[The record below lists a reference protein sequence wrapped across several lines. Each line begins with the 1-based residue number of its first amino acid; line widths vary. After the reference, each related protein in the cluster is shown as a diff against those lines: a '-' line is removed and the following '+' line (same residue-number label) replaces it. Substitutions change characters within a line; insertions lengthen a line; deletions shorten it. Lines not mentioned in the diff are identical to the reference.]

1 MLHHFQNFLQK
12 YIAIKDKN
20 IPLSPDIQKAT
31 FGSEMSKLNSD
42 RLNSFGSA
50 SIPKLVL
57 QFSVPAIIS
66 MLVNALYNV
75 VDRFFV
81 GQGVGSLGIAG
92 ITLCFPIF
100 LFMMAMSMMVGVGGN
115 TLFAIR
121 LGQKKYIQASIILN
135 NSFSLLILMAIGV
148 FTLGEIFMEPLL
160 KLFGASEQTLPVASS
175 YMRIILCGAIFQTIA
190 PGMNHFI
197 RSMGH
202 PKTAMFREI
211 VGAVTNI
218 ILDYI
223 FIIKFHWG
231 IEGAAWATLIS
242 QLVAAALITQFFIK
256 KDTPIKIRW
265 RHMKLRV
272 AYVRKIY
279 ILGLPPS
286 VMQICNSLMN
296 AILAWSLTTYGNIS
310 VKTTGALS
318 GGDMAISAFGIT
330 NSIVSIIIL
339 PLLGFVHGTQPIIG
353 YNYGAR
359 LNSRVKETLKF
370 AFIYAGGF
378 MFVTWAV
385 LMWQAETFV
394 APFAPNDPELIK
406 LSAWAMRIFA
416 AAFFMIPFGMVS
428 GNFFQGTGKALRAM
442 FLNACRQ
449 VILLIPFLLILP
461 HFFELKGV
469 FMAQPIA
476 DTGAAII
483 GLAMLWH
490 ELKKLK

>member
-1 MLHHFQNFLQK
+1 
-12 YIAIKDKN
+12 
-20 IPLSPDIQKAT
+20 
-31 FGSEMSKLNSD
+31 MSSLNSE
-42 RLNSFGSA
+42 RLNSFGTA

-66 MLVNALYNV
+66 MLVNALYNI

-92 ITLCFPIF
+92 ITLCFPIC
-100 LFMMAMSMMVGVGGN
+100 LFIMAMSMMVGVGGN

-135 NSFSLLILMAIGV
+135 NSFSLLILMAIGA

-175 YMRIILCGAIFQTIA
+175 YMRILLCGAIFQTIA

-211 VGAVTNI
+211 IGAVTNI

-223 FIIKFHWG
+223 FIMRFHWG
-231 IEGAAWATLIS
+231 IEGAAWATITS
-242 QLVAAALITQFFIK
+242 QLVASALITQFFVK
-256 KDTPIKIRW
+256 KSSPIKIRW
-265 RHMKLRV
+265 RHMKLRA

-310 VKTTGALS
+310 VQATGALS

-330 NSIVSIIIL
+330 NSIISIIIL

-359 LNSRVKETLKF
+359 LNARVKETLKF

-378 MFVTWAV
+378 MFVTWGI

-428 GNFFQGTGKALRAM
+428 GNFFQGTGKAFRAM

-461 HFFELKGV
+461 HFFQLKGV

-483 GLAMLWH
+483 GLAMLAH

>member
-1 MLHHFQNFLQK
+1 
-12 YIAIKDKN
+12 
-20 IPLSPDIQKAT
+20 
-31 FGSEMSKLNSD
+31 MSKLNSD

-135 NSFSLLILMAIGV
+135 NSFSLLILMALGA

-223 FIIKFHWG
+223 FIMKFHWG

-242 QLVAAALITQFFIK
+242 QLVASALITQFFIK

-296 AILAWSLTTYGNIS
+296 AILAWSLTTYGNMS
-310 VKTTGALS
+310 VQAVGALS

-339 PLLGFVHGTQPIIG
+339 PLLGFIHGTQPIIG

-359 LNSRVKETLKF
+359 LNARVKETLKF
-370 AFIYAGGF
+370 TFIYAGSF
-378 MFVTWAV
+378 MFVTWAI

-490 ELKKLK
+490 ELKKMK

>member
-1 MLHHFQNFLQK
+1 MPIQILAQH
-12 YIAIKDKN
+12 
-20 IPLSPDIQKAT
+20 SPFTI
-31 FGSEMSKLNSD
+31 FGAEMSSLNSE
-42 RLNSFGSA
+42 RLNSFGTA

-92 ITLCFPIF
+92 ITLCFPIC
-100 LFMMAMSMMVGVGGN
+100 LFIMAMSMMVGVGGN

-135 NSFSLLILMAIGV
+135 NSFSLLILMAIGT
-148 FTLGEIFMEPLL
+148 FTLGEIFMVPLL

-175 YMRIILCGAIFQTIA
+175 YMRILLCGAVFQTIA

-218 ILDYI
+218 ILDFI
-223 FIIKFHWG
+223 FIMKFHWG
-231 IEGAAWATLIS
+231 IEGAAWATIAS
-242 QLVAAALITQFFIK
+242 QLVASALITQFFIK
-256 KDTPIKIRW
+256 KSSPIKIRW
-265 RHMKLRV
+265 RHMKLRA

-310 VKTTGALS
+310 VKTSGALS

-330 NSIVSIIIL
+330 NSIISIIIL

-359 LNSRVKETLKF
+359 LNNRVKETLKF

-378 MFVTWAV
+378 MFITWAI

-428 GNFFQGTGKALRAM
+428 GNFFQGTGKAFRAM

>member
-1 MLHHFQNFLQK
+1 
-12 YIAIKDKN
+12 
-20 IPLSPDIQKAT
+20 
-31 FGSEMSKLNSD
+31 MSKLNSD

-135 NSFSLLILMAIGV
+135 NSFSLLILMALGA

-223 FIIKFHWG
+223 FIMQFHWG

-242 QLVAAALITQFFIK
+242 QLVASALITQFFIK

-330 NSIVSIIIL
+330 NSIISIIIL

-353 YNYGAR
+353 YNYGAH

-370 AFIYAGGF
+370 AFIFAGGF

>member
-1 MLHHFQNFLQK
+1 
-12 YIAIKDKN
+12 
-20 IPLSPDIQKAT
+20 
-31 FGSEMSKLNSD
+31 
-42 RLNSFGSA
+42 
-50 SIPKLVL
+50 
-57 QFSVPAIIS
+57 
-66 MLVNALYNV
+66 
-75 VDRFFV
+75 
-81 GQGVGSLGIAG
+81 
-92 ITLCFPIF
+92 
-100 LFMMAMSMMVGVGGN
+100 
-115 TLFAIR
+115 
-121 LGQKKYIQASIILN
+121 
-135 NSFSLLILMAIGV
+135 
-148 FTLGEIFMEPLL
+148 
-160 KLFGASEQTLPVASS
+160 
-175 YMRIILCGAIFQTIA
+175 MRIILCGAIFQTIA

-223 FIIKFHWG
+223 FIMKFHWG

>member
-1 MLHHFQNFLQK
+1 
-12 YIAIKDKN
+12 
-20 IPLSPDIQKAT
+20 
-31 FGSEMSKLNSD
+31 MSKLNSD

-223 FIIKFHWG
+223 FIMQFHWG

-242 QLVAAALITQFFIK
+242 QLVASALITQFFIK

-296 AILAWSLTTYGNIS
+296 AILAWSLTTYGNMS
-310 VKTTGALS
+310 VQAVGALS

-359 LNSRVKETLKF
+359 LNARVKETLKF
-370 AFIYAGGF
+370 TFIYAGSF
-378 MFVTWAV
+378 MFVTWAI

>member
-1 MLHHFQNFLQK
+1 
-12 YIAIKDKN
+12 
-20 IPLSPDIQKAT
+20 
-31 FGSEMSKLNSD
+31 MSKLNSE

-66 MLVNALYNV
+66 MLVNALYNI

-100 LFMMAMSMMVGVGGN
+100 LFIMAMSMMIGVGGN
-115 TLFAIR
+115 TLFSIR

-135 NSFSLLILMAIGV
+135 NSFSLLILMAIV
-148 FTLGEIFMEPLL
+148 TFTLGEIFMVPLL

-175 YMRIILCGAIFQTIA
+175 YMRILLCGAVFQTIA

-211 VGAVTNI
+211 AGAVTNI
-218 ILDYI
+218 VLDYI
-223 FIIKFHWG
+223 FIMRFHRG
-231 IEGAAWATLIS
+231 IEGAAWATICS
-242 QLVAAALITQFFIK
+242 QLVASALITQFFVK
-256 KDTPIKIRW
+256 KNTPIRIRW
-265 RHMKLRV
+265 RHMKLRL
-272 AYVRKIY
+272 AYVRKI
-279 ILGLPPS
+279 IVLGIPPS
-286 VMQICNSLMN
+286 IMQVCNSLMN
-296 AILAWSLTTYGNIS
+296 AILAWSLTTYGNVS
-310 VKTTGALS
+310 LHDTGSLS
-318 GGDMAISAFGIT
+318 GGDLAISAFGIV
-330 NSIVSIIIL
+330 NSIATFILL
-339 PLLGFVHGTQPIIG
+339 PLLGFVNGTQPIIG

-359 LNSRVKETLKF
+359 LNDRVKGTLKF
-370 AFIYAGGF
+370 TFIYAGGF
-378 MFVTWAV
+378 MLVAWGIM
-385 LMWQAETFV
+385 MWQAEALV
-394 APFAPNDPELIK
+394 APFAPNDLK
-406 LSAWAMRIFA
+406 LQEVASWALRIFG
-416 AAFFMIPFGMVS
+416 AAFFMIPFGMTS
-428 GNFFQGTGKALRAM
+428 GSFFQGTGKALRSM

-483 GLAMLWH
+483 GLTMLWL

>member
-1 MLHHFQNFLQK
+1 
-12 YIAIKDKN
+12 
-20 IPLSPDIQKAT
+20 
-31 FGSEMSKLNSD
+31 MSKLNSE

-92 ITLCFPIF
+92 ITLCFPIC
-100 LFMMAMSMMVGVGGN
+100 LFIMAMSMMVGVGDN

-135 NSFSLLILMAIGV
+135 NSFSLLILMALGT

-175 YMRIILCGAIFQTIA
+175 YMRIILCGAAFQTIA

-218 ILDYI
+218 VLDYL
-223 FIIKFHWG
+223 FIMKFHWG
-231 IEGAAWATLIS
+231 IEGAAWATISS
-242 QLVAAALITQFFIK
+242 QLVASALITQFFIK
-256 KDTPIKIRW
+256 KDTPIRIRW
-265 RHMKLRV
+265 RHMKLRA

-359 LNSRVKETLKF
+359 LNNRVKETLKF

-378 MFVTWAV
+378 MFVTWGI

-394 APFAPNDPELIK
+394 TPFAPKDPELIK